1 MLLQQ
6 VHLHQEKRAHV
17 VVLQESSSYTNVQE
31 LQQIRCF
38 L

>member
-6 VHLHQEKRAHV
+6 DHLHQEKRVHV